1 RLGRRLM
8 LMAVAALGVLGAAAL
23 ALSNALVVVMLA
35 NGLCGV
41 GRGGGAGSGGS
52 WGPVFPAEQ
61 PLLAASAEPRA
72 RTAVFGRMSFIGV
85 GAGAVGSLVAFVPE
99 LTHGLGW
106 SWAASYRLVFALGA
120 LLSLAMLLTVI
131 PIREPRSHTQTT
143 SGDDA
148 GDKAPRLSTRQLLTR
163 LGSINAL
170 NGFGFGFLGPLL
182 TYWLHVRYGV
192 GPGQLGVLYTVVN
205 LITML
210 PYLGSAR
217 VAQRFGA
224 VTTVVWTRAAG
235 LVFLLAMLWTPTFL
249 LAGVAYALRMACNS
263 LGMPARQSY
272 IMGVAD
278 ERHRSTVSAV
288 GSLPS
293 QLSSSVSPVVG
304 GALMS
309 SFFDIPIV
317 GGVVFMAANALG
329 FYLSFRRY
337 RPPEEVASQVAAG
350 PLEASALTSLPGRQS
365 APLEVDVGVE
375 VDSG

>member
-1 RLGRRLM
+1 VSR
-8 LMAVAALGVLGAAAL
+8 
-23 ALSNALVVVMLA
+23 
-35 NGLCGV
+35 
-41 GRGGGAGSGGS
+41 
-52 WGPVFPAEQ
+52 
-61 PLLAASAEPRA
+61 
-72 RTAVFGRMSFIGV
+72 
-85 GAGAVGSLVAFVPE
+85 
-99 LTHGLGW
+99 
-106 SWAASYRLVFALGA
+106 
-120 LLSLAMLLTVI
+120 
-131 PIREPRSHTQTT
+131 
-143 SGDDA
+143 DDA

-205 LITML
+205 LVTML

-217 VAQRFGA
+217 LAERFGA

-235 LVFLLAMLWTPTFL
+235 LLFLLSMLWTPTFV

-309 SFFDIPIV
+309 SFFDIPIL

-337 RPPEEVASQVAAG
+337 RPPEELEGQVA
-350 PLEASALTSLPGRQS
+350 PRPSAAFAVPPDSGRQP
-365 APLEVDVGVE
+365 ATLDVDLGVPVE
-375 VDSG
+375 SS